1 MVPCLHRF
9 TSTSDWHRIS
19 FLSLCSHLNRNETVP
34 HVPILC
40 ENGTVLTLTQ
50 RPQKSVNTP
59 AKRRPHQIGS
69 KWEHGKPFSISASPW
84 ASPHYVLSS
93 VTALYPHTASLV
105 PVRHTADRQTHT
117 HTHTHICTRHMLL
130 SLFHTLA
137 NMTATSTFIFILA
150 LISFVAFI
158 SGDTLKQFDGRRFN
172 FICEPAVRETHMLDC
187 VCMVFPK
194 QSDWHRDRT

>member
-1 MVPCLHRF
+1 MIHYILMVPCLHRF

-105 PVRHTADRQTHT
+105 PVRHTADRQTDTHTHT
-117 HTHTHICTRHMLL
+117 HTHTHIYARGTCCYR
-130 SLFHTLA
+130 
-137 NMTATSTFIFILA
+137 
-150 LISFVAFI
+150 SF
-158 SGDTLKQFDGRRFN
+158 
-172 FICEPAVRETHMLDC
+172 TH
-187 VCMVFPK
+187 
-194 QSDWHRDRT
+194 